1 MTGNHS
7 DGDLDKL
14 RRLKAFSSLSTSE
27 LTLLI
32 DALAVADFEKY
43 EVILRGTD
51 LKSEAHILLTGI
63 ARITCRDA
71 RGRRVTVAMLA
82 PGPIPEFPSLPL
94 SRFGFRCL
102 AYNDCRVGSL
112 NWYDFGR
119 MAKHSSLEA
128 LRKFHENDLQQ
139 WYRLLRRS
147 STFLHVGLHER
158 VALALLELCSDFG
171 VKESRGTLLTVSFSH
186 KDIAGLVGATRPRVT
201 EHLARLEHDQLVFRQ
216 GHRLIVRVGE
226 LTESIAAL
234 VA

>member
-1 MTGNHS
+1 MTRNLS

-14 RRLKAFSSLSTSE
+14 RRLKAFAALSTLE
-27 LTLLI
+27 LTALI
-32 DALAVADFEKY
+32 DVLAVADFEKY

-51 LKSEAHILLTGI
+51 LTSEAHILLTGI

-94 SRFGFRCL
+94 SRFDFRCL

-112 NWYDFGR
+112 NWNDFGR
-119 MAKHSSLEA
+119 IANHSSLAA
-128 LRKFHENDLQQ
+128 LRKFHENDLQH

-147 STFLHVGLHER
+147 SAFLHLRLHER
-158 VALALLELCSDFG
+158 VSLTLLELCSDFG
-171 VKESRGTLLTVSFSH
+171 VKESRGTLLTESFSH
-186 KDIAGLVGATRPRVT
+186 KDIAELVGATRPRVT
-201 EHLARLEHDQLVFRQ
+201 EHLARLEHDQLVLRQ